1 MTRMPQLALA
11 TLVALTLAHSPILA
25 AEGPHQKS
33 TLAKKAKKAP
43 SGKKKSTSKIT
54 VPLDIGVG
62 PSFNHFFG
70 PIGDDQYFHY
80 GIKLDIAAII
90 NRQVIKDNIDKV
102 PKKYRK
108 MAGSIDELKYY
119 PLWWLPDSLIISP
132 KVDKTGIYGVTFRP
146 IHLGIDLFSVGGL
159 GLSVSVGAI
168 VTYAYIMSDAFVNS
182 DSMHFLRPGADVR
195 AELSMMFTDSVGI
208 SLGWASAFYI
218 PQSVDKKDS
227 SFWDVPGIDDSLWH
241 NGQAFLMFH
250 YRFPYSTTL

>member
-1 MTRMPQLALA
+1 MKRILLMALA
-11 TLVALTLAHSPILA
+11 TLVTLALGNSPVFA
-25 AEGPHQKS
+25 ADGEMYAKNAP
-33 TLAKKAKKAP
+33 AKKAKK
-43 SGKKKSTSKIT
+43 GGTKKKSKSQIT

-62 PSFNHFFG
+62 PAFNHFFG
-70 PIGDDQYFHY
+70 PVGDDQMFHY
-80 GIKLDIAAII
+80 GIKLDVAAVI
-90 NRQVIKDNIDKV
+90 NQQVIRDNLDKI

-108 MAGSIDELKYY
+108 MASNINELKYY

-132 KVDKTGIYGVTFRP
+132 KVENTGMYGITFRP
-146 IHLGIDLFSVGGL
+146 IHLGIDLFSVGSL

-168 VTYAYIMSDAFVNS
+168 LTYAYIMSDKWVNS

-208 SLGWASAFYI
+208 SLGWASAFYV
-218 PQSVDKKDS
+218 PQSVDQKDS
-227 SFWDVPGIDDSLWH
+227 SFWDVPGIDNSLWH